1 MKVLRT
7 DYLNLYKDTSKN
19 KKIKQ
24 KKPFTEK
31 SQVASMP
38 KKDEKQ
44 KGFLDLLNKNSK
56 EVLDD
61 EEIILKCT
69 TKEQP
74 LVVGKALPDI

>member
-1 MKVLRT
+1 
-7 DYLNLYKDTSKN
+7 
-19 KKIKQ
+19 
-24 KKPFTEK
+24 
-31 SQVASMP
+31 MP